1 MLIYELKNFLE
12 QCDENME
19 IFVAFGE
26 DDGEDF
32 TIETS
37 SIGNIYLVSKGE

>member
-1 MLIYELKNFLE
+1 MLIYELKKFLE
-12 QCDENME
+12 QCNENME

-37 SIGNIYLVSKGE
+37 SIGNVFLVSKGE